1 MEKEDIK
8 RIATVIRVLAK
19 HGLGGV
25 LSRYGFAWY
34 LPIFKRD
41 AGALPPDLP
50 KRLRLSMEE
59 LGGAYIKLGQ
69 LLSVRPDLVPVEYCD
84 EFAKLQDDV
93 PPESLAVVEKTIEH
107 EFRKPYTAIFTHIDP
122 KPLGSASVAQVH
134 KARLKSGKA
143 VAIKVQRPDMR
154 QKFAADIDII
164 RYIGQKLQ
172 KHLQNNVDI
181 IQIINEFERYTKKEL
196 DFTVEAGHI
205 DEICKGINIRSIVVP
220 KVFWAY
226 TTEKILTMEYLDGVK
241 LSEMKIA
248 DKPHMARVLVD
259 AFVDQVFTC
268 GTFHA
273 DLHPG
278 NILLMKDGK
287 LGLLDFGIVGHLD
300 VRTRKLGID
309 LYMAIL
315 DRDTREI
322 SETLLKYGT
331 PGSRT
336 KVDVFMNDVS
346 ELVSSWWESNP
357 EKRKVSHLLNKLF
370 ILCAQ
375 HHIRMP
381 VDTILLGKG
390 MMTVEATAR
399 QLDPHF
405 NFVAYS
411 EPRIS
416 QLLKKQ
422 HAPKKTLQHF
432 TQRARLFAEAISEI
446 PSRTMD
452 VLDRVKKEGVT
463 INLRDTQFRHI
474 GQDLNRSSNRLSYAM
489 IAAAC
494 ILAGS
499 LMINVG
505 PKVADYSIISL
516 LSLSIAS
523 LFVIVLFISI
533 TREQRKPYDV
543 HEDST

>member
-1 MEKEDIK
+1 
-8 RIATVIRVLAK
+8 
-19 HGLGGV
+19 
-25 LSRYGFAWY
+25 
-34 LPIFKRD
+34 
-41 AGALPPDLP
+41 
-50 KRLRLSMEE
+50 
-59 LGGAYIKLGQ
+59 
-69 LLSVRPDLVPVEYCD
+69 
-84 EFAKLQDDV
+84 
-93 PPESLAVVEKTIEH
+93 
-107 EFRKPYTAIFTHIDP
+107 
-122 KPLGSASVAQVH
+122 
-134 KARLKSGKA
+134 
-143 VAIKVQRPDMR
+143 
-154 QKFAADIDII
+154 
-164 RYIGQKLQ
+164 
-172 KHLQNNVDI
+172 
-181 IQIINEFERYTKKEL
+181 
-196 DFTVEAGHI
+196 
-205 DEICKGINIRSIVVP
+205 
-220 KVFWAY
+220 
-226 TTEKILTMEYLDGVK
+226 
-241 LSEMKIA
+241 
-248 DKPHMARVLVD
+248 
-259 AFVDQVFTC
+259 
-268 GTFHA
+268 
-273 DLHPG
+273 
-278 NILLMKDGK
+278 
-287 LGLLDFGIVGHLD
+287 
-300 VRTRKLGID
+300 
-309 LYMAIL
+309 MAIL